1 MGSVYWSMAPE
12 SAALLWDAL
21 RAARA
26 VQTFVAGKRFEQ
38 YRSDDMLSSAVERK
52 LEIVGEALNQLRKV
66 DPALAAQLPELA
78 AAVGLRNV
86 LIHGYA
92 SVDHR
97 LVWDVA
103 AHHVPQLIEHFERW
117 LPPQA

>member
-1 MGSVYWSMAPE
+1 MAPE

-21 RAARA
+21 NAARA
-26 VQTFVAGKRFEQ
+26 VQTFVAGKSFER
-38 YRSDDMLSSAVERK
+38 YRSEDMLSSAVERK
-52 LEIVGEALNQLRKV
+52 LEIVGEALNQWRKL
-66 DPALAAQLPELA
+66 DPATAAQLPQVT

-103 AHHVPQLIEHFERW
+103 VHHVPLLIAHIERW
-117 LPPQA
+117 LPSQP